1 MSDEPRFK
9 FVHVNEFVAQKP
21 AITERDL
28 ERAYR
33 RGYTQGYYAAAN
45 DAASNNAET
54 LADHAEGLYWR
65 WRVPFDRKEA
75 SEHLP
80 PSIGALKKGVR

>member
-1 MSDEPRFK
+1 MTEQRFK
-9 FVHVNEFVAQKP
+9 FIPVHEFVAQKP
-21 AITERDL
+21 EITERDL

-54 LADHAEGLYWR
+54 LAAHADALYWQ
-65 WRVPFDRKEA
+65 WRIPYDRREKC
-75 SEHLP
+75 EHLP
-80 PSIGALKKGVR
+80 PAIGALKESGAR